1 MWFGDFTT
9 DEMYVLFL
17 QYVEYLPGDEDISI
31 ISEPIVGCIGDV
43 APNGS
48 IDISDILLILSQY
61 GCLSECEV
69 DVDGDG
75 AVSISDILA
84 VLAVF
89 GETC

>member
-1 MWFGDFTT
+1 
-9 DEMYVLFL
+9 MYVLFF
-17 QYVEYLPGDEDISI
+17 QFVEYLPGDEYISI
-31 ISEPIVGCIGDV
+31 ISDPIVGCLGDV
-43 APNGS
+43 ATNGS

-61 GCLSECEV
+61 GCLSECEA

-75 AVSISDILA
+75 AVSISDVLA